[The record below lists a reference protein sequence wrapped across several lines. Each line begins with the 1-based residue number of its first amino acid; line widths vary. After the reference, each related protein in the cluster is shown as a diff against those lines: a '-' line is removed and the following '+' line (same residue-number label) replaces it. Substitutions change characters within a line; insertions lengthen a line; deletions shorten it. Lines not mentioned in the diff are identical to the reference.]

1 LYFFY
6 FCGKNKKRR
15 GKKMS
20 KAIDIRLLPTELQ
33 QVNTIKKICYRFQE
47 LIVKEKDVT
56 EMQVGDSTFNMNF
69 ENLKTQITVKP
80 LYDEIIKKSISPEK
94 QLQICFMQTIYN
106 LIEKESQT
114 PERNFKKLLEQ
125 VIPTIKVILTKK
137 DNSKVTVILPPET
150 VEIEEIVITCEIQ
163 PPNVEIDGLVITSD
177 IQKIGDGRRKQLKQ
191 KNSRRGR
198 LNH

>member
-1 LYFFY
+1 
-6 FCGKNKKRR
+6 
-15 GKKMS
+15 MS